1 VGLLADKLSGRREI
15 AVCRAGKETMVPIRI
30 ISFLLLATCAALCQ
44 QDQEKRAWSS
54 LPDAPSLQASAQ
66 TETFRLLARGAELV
80 NLTRAAQHGFTVL
93 YTAQPTR
100 KEPSDFF
107 GKYLYPS
114 LLKRNLDYR
123 PSSGGSVLGRATY
136 AASRIFVTHD
146 NSGKGRL
153 NTSYFLAGLS
163 SAAMHSAYRPYWRRG
178 VSEPFSDFGSTIGN
192 DAGMNLFHEFGP
204 GIQQLMKSHAPKFVS
219 RIEERFDASA
229 K

>member
-1 VGLLADKLSGRREI
+1 
-15 AVCRAGKETMVPIRI
+15 MVPIRI
-30 ISFLLLATCAALCQ
+30 ISFLLLAACGAPCQ
-44 QDQEKRAWSS
+44 QGQEKRAWSS

-66 TETFRLLARGAELV
+66 AEIFRTLAGEATSPLILGAVGINWGVTREAELTSL
-80 NLTRAAQHGFTVL
+80 NRAAQRGFTVL

-100 KEPSDFF
+100 KEPNDFL

-114 LLKRNLDYR
+114 LLKRSLDYR
-123 PSSGGSVLGRATY
+123 PSSGGSVMGRATY

-146 NSGKGRL
+146 GSGKGRL
-153 NTSYFLAGLS
+153 NTSYFLEVLS
-163 SAAMHSAYRPYWRRG
+163 SAAMHTAYRPYWRRG

-204 GIQQLMKSHAPKFVS
+204 GLQQMMKSHAPRFVS
-219 RIEERFDASA
+219 RIEERLGATA